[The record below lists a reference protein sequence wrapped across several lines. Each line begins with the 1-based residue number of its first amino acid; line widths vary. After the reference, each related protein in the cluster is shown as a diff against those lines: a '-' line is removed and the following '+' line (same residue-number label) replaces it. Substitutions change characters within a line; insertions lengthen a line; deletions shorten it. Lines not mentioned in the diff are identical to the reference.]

1 MRQNSGAEFGN
12 SFAELF
18 GHGFEF
24 YGLKGNEEM
33 DLRNEWVA
41 KKEINKINKNR
52 KILLVSSL
60 YFVHSVNI

>member
-1 MRQNSGAEFGN
+1 MRQNSRAEFGN

-33 DLRNEWVA
+33 DLRKEWVA
-41 KKEINKINKNR
+41 KKEINKNR

-60 YFVHSVNI
+60 YFVYSVNI